1 MSEQAPFQINKRIF
15 LVRRHRVMFD
25 SDLAKLYG
33 VETKSLN
40 RAVRRSQIRFPE
52 DFMFQ
57 LTEKE
62 TELLR
67 YQFGTSKN
75 EAKSEKRGGLGD
87 VVALEIIKI
96 SVK

>member
-1 MSEQAPFQINKRIF
+1 MSEQTPFQINEKIF

-25 SDLAKLYG
+25 SDLANLYG

-40 RAVRRSQIRFPE
+40 RAVRRNQIRFPE

-67 YQFGTSKN
+67 YRIGTPSTPLFRTIYA
-75 EAKSEKRGGLGD
+75 ET
-87 VVALEIIKI
+87 I
-96 SVK
+96 